1 MLTGKNISLR
11 SLRISD
17 ADFLNKWRNNL
28 ENKIM
33 SQGYRLPIS
42 LPKDEEW
49 LKSKMLSSNN
59 TEVYFIVEES
69 GLPIGLIQL
78 TNIDY
83 ISGTATWGFILGDK
97 NSRGKGYSVEAPL
110 LLFNYAFNILN
121 LRKIIGY
128 PLDLNIATLRMHQKI
143 GNVREEGCLK
153 SHYFFNNKYWD
164 VHILSFFKEDF
175 NNLSFEL

>member
-1 MLTGKNISLR
+1 MLIGKNIILR

-17 ADFLNKWRNNL
+17 ADFLNKWRNHI

-33 SQGYRLPIS
+33 TQGYRFPIS

-49 LKSKMLSSNN
+49 LKLKMMNSSSK
-59 TEVYFIVEES
+59 EVFFIIEES
-69 GLPIGLIQL
+69 EVPIGLIQL
-78 TNIDY
+78 TNIDF

-128 PLDLNIATLRMHQKI
+128 PLGFNKATLKMHEKI
-143 GNVREEGCLK
+143 GPVRKEGCLK
-153 SHYFFNNKYWD
+153 SQYYFNNKYWD
-164 VHILSFFKEDF
+164 IYILSFYKEDF
-175 NNLSFEL
+175 NHLSFVL